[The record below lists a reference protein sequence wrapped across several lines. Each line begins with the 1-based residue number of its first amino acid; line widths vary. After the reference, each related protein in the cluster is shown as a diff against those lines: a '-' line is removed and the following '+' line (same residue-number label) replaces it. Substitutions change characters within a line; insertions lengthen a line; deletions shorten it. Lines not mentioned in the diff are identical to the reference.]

1 MFRYSKT
8 TQNAIAAISRLAE
21 VYDPKGKTFL
31 SSMDIAKVRRLPKPN
46 VAKLLTTLS
55 QSGLVTSSHGPGGG
69 YALAKSPKR
78 IALYDI
84 AALFERIEDNIN
96 CPFGPH
102 WCGTGDPCPLH
113 DDLTRL
119 DEQWTRFL
127 KKTTL
132 DVFTRTQ
139 QAKAPRSTRRK

>member
-1 MFRYSKT
+1 MFRYSKA

-21 VYDPKGKTFL
+21 VYDPKGKTFH

-69 YALAKSPKR
+69 YALARSPKR
-78 IALYDI
+78 IALYDV
-84 AALFERIEDNIN
+84 AALFERIEHNTN

-119 DEQWTRFL
+119 DEQWIRFL

-139 QAKAPRSTRRK
+139 KKAPRSTRRK